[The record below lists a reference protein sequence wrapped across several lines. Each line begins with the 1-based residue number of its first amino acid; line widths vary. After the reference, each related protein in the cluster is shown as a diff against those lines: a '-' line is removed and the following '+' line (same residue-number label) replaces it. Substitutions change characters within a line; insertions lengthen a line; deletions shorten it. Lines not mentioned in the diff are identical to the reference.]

1 MGRRQTRTNNRAG
14 HGSSRVKAAGGRNQN
29 GKRADNRISVKEDG
43 RMKRWETAED
53 IPMDEEDEF
62 FVARDKILL
71 DDTVRARARAGPA
84 PDDEDAFDEDDEVF
98 GLDGVGESSSE
109 GEYGS
114 NYDDMEE
121 DRDTAPKPPNAKAKP
136 KKQTKAQPD
145 DSDDSTDSEV
155 ELSRWGKSRSSYYAD
170 NSRVMDEDDEEA
182 RKMEEQEARRLQL
195 KMISEIGDDDW
206 GYNDVHDIEGTT
218 ISLSAVPAVPAL
230 PTDKASL
237 MRHMEKHDPLSLA
250 LARDWEDI
258 AYQVI
263 ETSAAVKQVEQES
276 PDDPALGLMHLHHQ
290 TLLSYATALA
300 FYLHLQSTPTKGD
313 ASSALP
319 ETPGLTPTEAKRLR
333 AEVIARL
340 LTLKQS
346 LATLEDLGFAA
357 DEDDEFDESD
367 EDILTDE
374 EEDEEEEGESRPEE
388 ELSPY
393 GLKPGEKVSLASG
406 GTPQLQNLEETW
418 QQDKIAGWMDSTLPA
433 KPEKSKKKKKK
444 SDPALGQL
452 EEGELE
458 ALMQDALDLVG
469 PTNATSPPR
478 KKKKLDSSE
487 TSKTSKTSEKGSA
500 PKPVFDLVEP
510 EFAATKSKERV
521 KQDPAPA
528 ADVDLEALGDPT
540 QLSHIDA
547 SDKAGRRKSLRFH
560 TSKIEG
566 TSNRRSSARTG
577 MGGDDDLPY
586 RERRKEQK
594 RHGLGEGGDDLDMD
608 EGGDGDTMMDTD
620 AASTGKRN
628 RNISQQ
634 LGEDTSEGEDGYYEL
649 VRTAKK
655 QKKEERKAEYEAMRA
670 AERIDP
676 DEESSEGPRS
686 LTRAILKNRG
696 MMANRSPKN
705 KAARN
710 PRVKKKMQYAKAQKR
725 LRSRQAV
732 FKGGAEVAAARE
744 GKYEGEKS
752 GISGRVVKSIKL

>member
-1 MGRRQTRTNNRAG
+1 MGRRQTRINNRMG
-14 HGSSRVKAAGGRNQN
+14 HGGGRGRATGARNSN
-29 GKRADNRISVKEDG
+29 GRRADDRITMKEAG

-62 FVARDKILL
+62 FAARDKILL
-71 DDTVRARARAGPA
+71 DDTARARARAGPA
-84 PDDEDAFDEDDEVF
+84 PDDEDEFDEDDEVF
-98 GLDGVGESSSE
+98 GLDGVGDSSSE
-109 GEYGS
+109 DGDDID
-114 NYDDMEE
+114 DDMDE
-121 DRDTAPKPPNAKAKP
+121 DQDTIPEPRSKTKAKP
-136 KKQTKAQPD
+136 KKQNAAQPE
-145 DSDDSTDSEV
+145 DSDASTDSEL
-155 ELSRWGKSRSSYYAD
+155 ELSRWGKSRSVYYAD
-170 NSRVMDEDDEEA
+170 NSRVMDEGDEEA

-195 KMISEIGDDDW
+195 KMISEIREADW
-206 GYNDVHDIEGTT
+206 GYNDMHDIVDATT
-218 ISLSAVPAVPAL
+218 SLSAVPAVPGL

-237 MRHMEKHDPLSLA
+237 MRHMEKYDPLSLA

-290 TLLSYATALA
+290 TLLSYATTLA
-300 FYLHLQSTPTKGD
+300 FYLHLQSTPTND
-313 ASSALP
+313 DSASTPS
-319 ETPGLTPTEAKRLR
+319 ETPCLTPTEAKRLR

-346 LATLEDLGFAA
+346 LATLEDLGFGA
-357 DEDDEFDESD
+357 DGDDDFDESD

-374 EEDEEEEGESRPEE
+374 EEGEGRPEE
-388 ELSPY
+388 DVSPY
-393 GLKPGEKVSLASG
+393 GLKPGEEVSLASG
-406 GTPQLQNLEETW
+406 GSPRLQNLAESW
-418 QQDKIAGWMDSTLPA
+418 QQDKIAGWMDSASPSE
-433 KPEKSKKKKKK
+433 PEKPKKKKK
-444 SDPALGQL
+444 SGSDLGEL

-458 ALMQDALDLVG
+458 ALMQDALDLVE
-469 PTNATSPPR
+469 PPAATPPPK
-478 KKKKLDSSE
+478 KKKKLNPSE
-487 TSKTSKTSEKGSA
+487 TSETSEKKKKGST

-510 EFAATKSKERV
+510 EFTTTKSKEKT
-521 KQDPAPA
+521 KQDSMPA

-540 QLSHIDA
+540 QLSHTDA

-560 TSKIEG
+560 TSKIES
-566 TSNRRSSARTG
+566 TSNRRSTARSG

-586 RERRKEQK
+586 RERRKEQQK
-594 RHGLGEGGDDLDMD
+594 RRGLGEGGDDLEMD
-608 EGGDGDTMMDTD
+608 GGEGDTEMDIDT
-620 AASTGKRN
+620 SSIGKRD
-628 RNISQQ
+628 RDASEQP
-634 LGEDTSEGEDGYYEL
+634 GDDGSEGEDGYYEL

-655 QKKEERKAEYEAMRA
+655 QRKEEKKAEYEAMRA

-696 MMANRSPKN
+696 MTANRSPKN

-710 PRVKKKMQYAKAQKR
+710 PRVKKKMQYAKAQKK
-725 LRSRQAV
+725 LRSRQAD

-744 GKYEGEKS
+744 GRYEGEKS